1 LGAKQEKTMLKDVTF
16 GQYYPGNSLL
26 HRTDARIKLL
36 ILVEY
41 LVLVLVASSGL
52 AAILSLAFTVFLISV
67 SGVRFGILIKSA
79 KPLIFVLIFTAIIN
93 LFFTKGESTPLVD
106 WKFITIYTEGIR
118 NAVMMLLRLLS
129 LVLGSSVIISFTTS
143 PLELTDAIES
153 LLSPL
158 KKIKV
163 PVHEFAMM
171 MSIALRFIPTL
182 IEETN
187 KIISAQKARGADFES
202 GNIIKRLKA
211 LIPILIPLFVSAVR
225 RAEELADAMECRC
238 YHGGEGR
245 TKLKAMKSRPAD
257 YIFLLCVTAV
267 TVDAFFLNNIS
278 FGEVIVFCE
287 DIFLK

>member
-1 LGAKQEKTMLKDVTF
+1 MLKDVTF

-26 HRTDARIKLL
+26 HRTDPRIKLI

-41 LVLVLVASSGL
+41 LVLVLVAESEL
-52 AAILSLAFTVFLISV
+52 AALVSLAFTGFLIAV
-67 SGVRFGILIKSA
+67 SGVRFSVLIKSA
-79 KPLIFVLIFTAIIN
+79 KPLIFVLAFTAIVN
-93 LFFTKGESTPLVD
+93 LFFTVGDGTPLVSFY
-106 WKFITIYTEGIR
+106 FIKIYQSGIR
-118 NAVMMLLRLLS
+118 NAVMMLFRLLS
-129 LVLGSSVIISFTTS
+129 LVLGTSVIISFTTS

-153 LLSPL
+153 VLSPL

-187 KIISAQKARGADFES
+187 KIISAQKARCADFES
-202 GNIIKRLKA
+202 GNLLKRLKA

-245 TKLKAMKSRPAD
+245 TKLKVMKSDVKD
-257 YIFLLCVTAV
+257 YVFLV
-267 TVDAFFLNNIS
+267 TVTLITVAVFFLNRLTWS
-278 FGEVIVFCE
+278 EVVGFCA
-287 DIFLK
+287 DIF

>member
-1 LGAKQEKTMLKDVTF
+1 MLKDVTF

-26 HRTDARIKLL
+26 HRTDPRIKLL
-36 ILVEY
+36 ILIEY
-41 LVLVLVASSGL
+41 LIFVLVASSEL
-52 AAILSLAFTVFLISV
+52 AAAVSLSFTVFLIAV
-67 SGVRFGILIKSA
+67 SGVKFRILIKSV
-79 KPLIFVLIFTAIIN
+79 KPLIFVLIFTAVIN
-93 LFFTKGESTPLVD
+93 LFFTTGESEPLVD
-106 WKFITIYTEGIR
+106 WKFITIYKEGIR

-129 LVLGSSVIISFTTS
+129 LVLGSSVLISLTTS

-153 LLSPL
+153 VLSPL
-158 KKIKV
+158 KVIRV

-187 KIISAQKARGADFES
+187 KIISAQKARCADFES
-202 GNIIKRLKA
+202 GNIFRRIKA

-245 TKLKAMKSRPAD
+245 TKLKVMKACVRD
-257 YIFLLCVTAV
+257 YVFFAFTTILTVGIF
-267 TVDAFFLNNIS
+267 FINNITVA
-278 FGEVIVFCE
+278 GIIELCR
-287 DIFLK
+287 DIF

>member
-1 LGAKQEKTMLKDVTF
+1 MLKDVTF

-26 HRTDARIKLL
+26 HRTDPRIKLI

-41 LVLVLVASSGL
+41 LVLVLVAESEL
-52 AAILSLAFTVFLISV
+52 AALTSLAFTGFLIAV
-67 SGVRFGILIKSA
+67 SGVRFSVLIKSA
-79 KPLIFVLIFTAIIN
+79 KPLIFVLAFTAIVN
-93 LFFTKGESTPLVD
+93 LFFTVGEGEPLVSFY
-106 WKFITIYTEGIR
+106 FIKIYQSGIR
-118 NAVMMLLRLLS
+118 NAVMMLFRLLS
-129 LVLGSSVIISFTTS
+129 LVLGTSVLISFTTS

-153 LLSPL
+153 VLSPL

-187 KIISAQKARGADFES
+187 KIISAQKARCADFES
-202 GNIIKRLKA
+202 GNLLKRLKA

-245 TKLKAMKSRPAD
+245 TKLKVMKSDAKD
-257 YIFLLCVTAV
+257 YVFLV
-267 TVDAFFLNNIS
+267 TVTLITVAVFFLNRLTWS
-278 FGEVIVFCE
+278 EVVGFCA
-287 DIFLK
+287 DIF

>member
-1 LGAKQEKTMLKDVTF
+1 MLKDVTF

-26 HRTDARIKLL
+26 HRTDPRIKLL

-41 LVLVLVASSGL
+41 LILVLVASTEL
-52 AAILSLAFTVFLISV
+52 AALVSLTFTAFLIAV
-67 SGVRFGILIKSA
+67 SGVRFSILIKSV
-79 KPLIFVLIFTAIIN
+79 KPLIFVLIFTAVIN
-93 LFFTKGESTPLVD
+93 LFFTTGESEPLVD
-106 WKFITIYTEGIR
+106 WKFITIYKEGIR

-129 LVLGSSVIISFTTS
+129 LVLGSSVLISFTTS

-153 LLSPL
+153 VLSPL
-158 KKIKV
+158 KVIRV

-187 KIISAQKARGADFES
+187 KIISAQKARCADFES
-202 GNIIKRLKA
+202 GNVLKRVKA

-245 TKLKAMKSRPAD
+245 TKLKVMKSCARD
-257 YIFLLCVTAV
+257 YIFFTLTTLL
-267 TVDAFFLNNIS
+267 TVGIFFINNITVA
-278 FGEVIVFCE
+278 GIIELCR
-287 DIFLK
+287 DIF

>member
-1 LGAKQEKTMLKDVTF
+1 MLKDITF

-26 HRTDARIKLL
+26 HRTDPRIKLL

-41 LVLVLVASSGL
+41 LVFVLIASTEL
-52 AAILSLAFTVFLISV
+52 AMAATLLFTAFIIAV
-67 SGVRFGILIKSA
+67 SGVRFGILIKSV
-79 KPLIFVLIFTAIIN
+79 KPLIFVLIFTAVMN
-93 LFFTKGESTPLVD
+93 LFFTVGEGEPLVA
-106 WKFITIYTEGIR
+106 WKFIKIYENGIR
-118 NAVMMLLRLLS
+118 NAVLMLLRLLS
-129 LVLGSSVIISFTTS
+129 LVLGTSVIISFTTS

-158 KKIKV
+158 KRIKV

-187 KIISAQKARGADFES
+187 KIVSAQKARCADFES
-202 GNIIKRLKA
+202 GNILKRIKA

-245 TKLKAMKSRPAD
+245 TKLNVRKTSAGD
-257 YIFLLCVTAV
+257 IVFLVAV
-267 TVDAFFLNNIS
+267 TVFAVSVFFLDTVS
-278 FGEVIVFCE
+278 WSEVTEFCRG
-287 DIFLK
+287 IFSK